1 MDCDTTGLE
10 PDFALV
16 KFKKLAGG
24 GYFKII
30 NRAVPEALR
39 VLGYSESQIAEI
51 EAYSVGH
58 GSMGQAPGMNHTTLK
73 QKGFTPEAIE
83 KVEKALPTA
92 FDIKFVFNKWTL
104 GEDCIARLGIPAE
117 KLADPRFD
125 LLSAIGFTKR
135 EIDAANVH
143 VCGAMTIEGAPHLKA
158 EHYAVFDCA
167 NPCGR
172 NGKRYLSVESHIR
185 MLASAQPFTTG
196 AISKTS
202 NMPNDATVEDCKAAY
217 LRSWTLGLKANA
229 LYRDGSKLSQP
240 LQSQLIA
247 DEDDE
252 DDAVETFIDKA
263 PPARAAALAER
274 VVEKIVE
281 RVTVL
286 REREKMPDRR
296 KG

>member
-1 MDCDTTGLE
+1 TGTIGLVMDCDTTGIE

-51 EAYSVGH
+51 EAYAVGH
-58 GSMGQAPGMNHTTLK
+58 GSMGQAPGINHTTLK

-92 FDIKFVFNKWTL
+92 FDIKFAFNKWTL
-104 GEDCIARLGIPAE
+104 GEDFVAMLGIAPE
-117 KLADPRFD
+117 KLADLRFD

-135 EIDAANVH
+135 EIEAANIH

-158 EHYAVFDCA
+158 EHYPVFDCA

-172 NGKRYLSVESHIR
+172 NGKRYLSVDSHIR
-185 MLASAQPFTTG
+185 MMAAAQPFISG
-196 AISKTS
+196 AISKTI

-217 LRSWTLGLKANA
+217 LLSWKLGLKANA

-240 LQSQLIA
+240 LNASLIEDES
-247 DEDDE
+247 DEDAL
-252 DDAVETFIDKA
+252 DDLLQQPVAAQAVTITEKII
-263 PPARAAALAER
+263 ER
-274 VVEKIVE
+274 VVE
-281 RVTVL
+281 RVT
-286 REREKMPDRR
+286 REREKLPN
-296 KG
+296 